1 MSSSRPKCSIALQ
14 ACIKAKVDVLGVAT
28 VEADVRATATI
39 DLSEGRVDATAKAK
53 VGVDAGPIKVDSE
66 VSPRI

>member
-1 MSSSRPKCSIALQ
+1 
-14 ACIKAKVDVLGVAT
+14 VDVLGVAT

-53 VGVDAGPIKVDSE
+53 VGVDAGPVKVDSE
-66 VSPRI
+66 VSANI